1 MDRIWVSEEAAK
13 EIGMQTNWFG
23 VLEKPKLAINR
34 FNRILLLD
42 NFHSSGELGTLIRS
56 ARCFGFD
63 GILLTG
69 GSVSLWDI
77 SVSRSAQD
85 NLLALPVVSLPFS
98 DAIRLLR
105 EQQVSLVTI
114 GKRKAV
120 PAEELP
126 LSDRMAI
133 LIPGSGNSSAYLVA
147 ASDIVCD
154 PVLDCV
160 DTAKLITLNPNRI
173 YCFFKKKGGTTVR
186 FSGVP
191 LDQRFWNNDVSSR
204 GAHPNEVDEKTFTA
218 SAVKFNRTPYNNP
231 NMNRITDNNID
242 EYLN

>member
-1 MDRIWVSEEAAK
+1 MFIRSVRHPKVRKWKKLYSGEDSGSEYFISNHFRVIKKGQELGLLKEFVIHEKLLPYNRFEEMDRIWVTGEVAD
-13 EIGMQTNWFG
+13 EIGMLTNWFG

-85 NLLALPVVSLPFS
+85 NLLVLPVVSLPFS

-160 DTAKLITLNPNRI
+160 DTAALAQAASILMYNCRN
-173 YCFFKKKGGTTVR
+173 
-186 FSGVP
+186 
-191 LDQRFWNNDVSSR
+191 LR
-204 GAHPNEVDEKTFTA
+204 GE
-218 SAVKFNRTPYNNP
+218 
-231 NMNRITDNNID
+231 
-242 EYLN
+242 